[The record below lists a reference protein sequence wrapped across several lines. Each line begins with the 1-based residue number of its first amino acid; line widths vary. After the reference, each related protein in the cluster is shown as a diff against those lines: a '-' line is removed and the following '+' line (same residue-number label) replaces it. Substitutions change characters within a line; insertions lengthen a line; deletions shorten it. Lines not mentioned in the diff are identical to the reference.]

1 MSYLVIYNDFTT
13 NSKKL
18 SASTKADY
26 RHTFKAVVYLCAM
39 LSTTPVFAEDEVY
52 NFNISAGDMTAALNK
67 LAETANVELNYPASV
82 ANELKSNG
90 LRGNYTAEQAL
101 QQLLKGSGL
110 NYRLSG
116 GNSIT
121 IERQLEPQSNV
132 PTAMAVVT
140 VTGKAVNDATDPYNS
155 DYSLPNAS
163 TATKT
168 DTPIMETP
176 FSVQVV
182 PKQVLEDTQSV
193 RSTDALDYVSGMYR
207 ASGSGDYLDWSTRR
221 GFNNFPVGDYRDGM
235 PLPLGDFIVGGRD
248 LANTEKVEVLKG
260 PASLLYGMAVPG
272 GVVNYETK
280 KPLSTPYYSL
290 QQQFGSYD
298 FYRTTVDATGPINDD
313 KSLLYRFNLAY
324 KDTNSFRDMVNSER
338 VFVAP
343 TVTWNI
349 SPSTQVNF
357 EMEYDTGHVVF
368 DRGIPAIGNRPANL
382 PRSRFLG
389 EANPPTKYETLMLG
403 INWSHAFNDNWTF
416 NHRFNMVHAG
426 VDQIATFPTLIDPTT
441 VNRFGAHSTY
451 NIHDNAMYFNS
462 INLTG
467 HFSTLGLKHTLLLGG
482 DYYRKSLD
490 NLIANF
496 FGSDVNIYNPIYLG
510 SSIADGAPVLNL
522 DSQNDWFGL
531 YLQDQIKLP
540 FNLNMLAGFRY
551 DSAESSLTINNG
563 TPTRNSRQDSL
574 TPRGGL
580 VWQPVPELSLYGSYT
595 ENFSGINGGG
605 LGGSILPPESA
616 QQWELGMKTELF
628 DKRFLATLAWFD
640 LTKQNV
646 AVFNGNTGF
655 SEAIGEARSAGLEL
669 DVKGEILPGWNV
681 ISAYAYTPDATTTR
695 GNANEVGQRFQGVPR
710 HGGSLFTSYEL
721 QAGILQGL
729 KFGGGVI
736 VRSSQHT
743 DSNTNTAILPGYS
756 TVNLLTSYSWKVNG
770 SKLTTQLNVNN
781 LLDKPYYPASF
792 GRDSIEVGAPRTFMG
807 SVRVE
812 Y

>member
-1 MSYLVIYNDFTT
+1 
-13 NSKKL
+13 
-18 SASTKADY
+18 
-26 RHTFKAVVYLCAM
+26 M